1 MSSVSG
7 IQASQVMP
15 SQHKA
20 SNSAADTGKVFANM
34 LGNAMNQ
41 VNQSQ
46 IQAQQSAQNLTN
58 GSETNLHNV
67 MISAQKAEITLT
79 AAVEIRN
86 KVINAYQSIMRMQI

>member
-1 MSSVSG
+1 MTNINS

-15 SQHKA
+15 STQKA
-20 SNSAADTGKVFANM
+20 SHSPAETGKAFSN
-34 LGNAMNQ
+34 LLSNALNQ

-46 IQAQQSAQNLTN
+46 VQANQSAQNLVN
-58 GSETNLHNV
+58 GTDSNLHNV

-86 KVINAYQSIMRMQI
+86 KVVDAYQSIMRMQI